1 MSEMLRPY
9 VRRVMQ
15 EKGLTVMGV
24 AEDSDGLMSTE
35 LLDDIRQGD
44 VKLLSDS
51 QVTGLAKGLQES
63 EDHVRA
69 VLAES
74 N

>member
-15 EKGLTVMGV
+15 EKGLTIMGV
-24 AEDSDGLMSTE
+24 AKESGGLMSTE

-44 VKLLSDS
+44 LKDLSDS
-51 QVTGLAKGLQES
+51 QVTGLAKGLGES
-63 EDHVRA
+63 EEHVRA
-69 VLAES
+69 VLAE
-74 N
+74 